1 MICFVWFDF
10 VRYSIF
16 WYFFAIVVWYCLV
29 WFGIVLYCLVWY
41 CMATV
46 LVEDEVWYDRR
57 GSFMPDSVSL
67 VRLELGKFSAAES
80 RSIS

>member
-1 MICFVWFDF
+1 MCDGLGFFGMVW
-10 VRYSIF
+10 YSI
-16 WYFFAIVVWYCLV
+16 VLSGMVWY
-29 WFGIVLYCLVWY
+29 G
-41 CMATV
+41 MATV